1 MSLSRHRLFRL
12 TALLLV
18 AVGVTVIFLWDA
30 RKRAEHLE
38 DIMAAHGQA
47 IADIVAESSIH
58 NLGTFNQ
65 WEKEINRRL
74 INNALWMARLDEAGL
89 LNEDVL
95 RDFANTMGLFRIL
108 VFDAEGRLEASNHAP
123 PGRGMGGGTGRGN
136 LPSGFLDPLLR
147 GEKKSL
153 SLGYRSAARK
163 GQQRFTAGAARVAGG
178 AIVVNIRADELL
190 ETRRELGPGHLIQTL
205 GNAPGLH
212 YVVIQNEAG
221 IQASSTDQLAFPF
234 PVDDP
239 NLQPLRDGAQWVTH
253 EYESPL
259 GGVFEVSRVVE
270 LPSGPVLL
278 RVGMDSA
285 RLENMRVDIRQH
297 MILRMVVLLISV
309 ILVSALFLA
318 WQRQSV
324 LDREVA
330 RVTGQLRRREAEARR
345 TEKLVAMGS
354 LAAGVAHQIRN
365 PLNSIHMIS
374 QVLEKTPGLP
384 EGVRDQ
390 ARHVLVESGRIE
402 EIVKQFLKFAKPR
415 KPDFEMIDLAALVRD
430 VVEIQAAAHE
440 GTDINFS
447 AYAPGL
453 DAEVD
458 KLFVVE
464 ILENLMNNA
473 ARAIDGKGKV
483 LVSLI
488 ARGETAELVVADD
501 GPGIVPEDRDRI
513 FDLYYTTRPE
523 GNGLGLSLVAQMV
536 SAMGG
541 SFSLD
546 TEPGLNHKGARFVVT
561 LPIHRSNAERDIK

>member
-18 AVGVTVIFLWDA
+18 AAGVTVIFLWDA
-30 RKRAEHLE
+30 NKRAEHLE

-89 LNEDVL
+89 LNEEVL

-123 PGRGMGGGTGRGN
+123 SGGGTGRGN

-147 GEKKSL
+147 GEKKSM
-153 SLGYRSAARK
+153 SLGYRSAGRK

-178 AIVVNIRADELL
+178 AVVVNIQADELL
-190 ETRRELGPGHLIQTL
+190 ATRRELGPGHLIQTL
-205 GNAPGLH
+205 GQAPGLH

-239 NLQPLRDGAQWVTH
+239 NLQPLQDGAEWVSR
-253 EYESPL
+253 EYASPL

-270 LPSGPVLL
+270 LPSGPVIL

-285 RLENMRVDIRQH
+285 RLDNMRVDIRQH

-309 ILVSALFLA
+309 ILVSALFMA
-318 WQRQSV
+318 WQRQRI

-330 RVTGQLRRREAEARR
+330 RVTAQLLRREAEARR
-345 TEKLVAMGS
+345 SEKLVAMGS

-402 EIVKQFLKFAKPR
+402 EIVKQFLQFAKPR
-415 KPDFEMIDLAALVRD
+415 KPDFEMLDLAALVRD
-430 VVEIQAAAHE
+430 VVGIQAAAHE

-458 KLFVVE
+458 RLFVVE

-488 ARGETAELVVADD
+488 ARGEVAELVVADD

-541 SFSLD
+541 SLSLD
-546 TEPGLNHKGARFVVT
+546 TEPGLNHRGARFVVT
-561 LPIHRSNAERDIK
+561 LPIHRSNGERDIK

>member
-1 MSLSRHRLFRL
+1 MPFHHRWVFRL

-30 RKRAEHLE
+30 RKRVEHQE
-38 DIMAAHGQA
+38 EMMVAHGRA
-47 IADIVAESSIH
+47 IADIVAESSVH
-58 NLGTFNQ
+58 NLVTFNQ
-65 WEKEINRRL
+65 WENEINRRL
-74 INNALWMARLDEAGL
+74 INNALWLARLDETGV
-89 LNEDVL
+89 LNGEVL
-95 RDFANTMGLFRIL
+95 RDFAHTMGLFRIL
-108 VFDAEGRLEASNHAP
+108 VFDPDGRLEMANHGP
-123 PGRGMGGGTGRGN
+123 SGDRKGQRN
-136 LPSGFLDPLLR
+136 LPEEFLGPLLR
-147 GEKKSL
+147 GEKKSMR
-153 SLGYRSAARK
+153 LGYRSAARE
-163 GQQRFTAGAARVAGG
+163 GQQRFTAGAARKHGG
-178 AIVVNIRADELL
+178 AIVVNIQADDLL
-190 ETRRELGPGHLIQTL
+190 ATRRELGPGHLIQAL
-205 GNAPGLH
+205 GKGRGLH

-239 NLQPLRDGAQWVTH
+239 NLKPLQEGVEWVTR
-253 EYESPL
+253 EFDSAL
-259 GGVFEVSRVVE
+259 GGVFEVSRILE

-278 RVGMDSA
+278 RVGMDSTQ
-285 RLENMRVDIRQH
+285 LEDMRDDIRYH
-297 MILRMVVLLISV
+297 MILRMVVLLISI

-330 RVTGQLRRREAEARR
+330 KVTAKLLRREAETRR

-384 EGVRDQ
+384 EGVHDQ

-402 EIVKQFLKFAKPR
+402 EIVKQFLHFAKPR
-415 KPDFEMIDLAALVRD
+415 EPDFEMVDLAGLVRD
-430 VVEIQAAAHE
+430 VVDIQAAAHE
-440 GTDINFS
+440 TTGINFS

-453 DAEVD
+453 KAEVD
-458 KLFVVE
+458 RLFVVE

-473 ARAIDGKGKV
+473 AQAIDGKGKV

-488 ARGETAELVVADD
+488 ARKDVAEIVVADD
-501 GPGIVPEDRDRI
+501 GPGVAPEDRDRI
-513 FDLYYTTRPE
+513 FDLYFTTRPE

-541 SFSLD
+541 ALSLETD
-546 TEPGLNHKGARFVVT
+546 SGLDHKGARFVVT
-561 LPIHRSNAERDIK
+561 LPIRRSNAERNIQ